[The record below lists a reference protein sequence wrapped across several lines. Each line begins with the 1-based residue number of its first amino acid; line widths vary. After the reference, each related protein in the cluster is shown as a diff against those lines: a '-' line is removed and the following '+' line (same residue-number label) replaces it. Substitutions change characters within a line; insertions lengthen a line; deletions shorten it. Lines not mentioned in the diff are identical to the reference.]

1 MPGDLA
7 AGRNFVFCLMIVA
20 IFVGL
25 GRACRLERI
34 VKLLNGGQATKG
46 ETNFMGEIAPS
57 GHHVK
62 TSIWQL

>member
-1 MPGDLA
+1 M
-7 AGRNFVFCLMIVA
+7 FCLMIVA

-25 GRACRLERI
+25 GRACRLEGI

-46 ETNFMGEIAPS
+46 ETNFMEEIAPS

>member
-1 MPGDLA
+1 
-7 AGRNFVFCLMIVA
+7 MIVA

-25 GRACRLERI
+25 GRACRLEGI
-34 VKLLNGGQATKG
+34 LKLLNGGQATKG
-46 ETNFMGEIAPS
+46 ETDFMGGIAHS